1 METTTVE
8 LSHKWMLYTQMAL
21 AALPH
26 FPHSNRGLPHVLVP
40 ALVHVPKFPML
51 TRSSKLPPGARNGHL
66 ELQTTTWSSKRPPG
80 APNGHPELKA
90 ATGSSKRPP
99 GAPNGHPELHTDTN
113 NRRFL
118 VQTKHILSEYNQ
130 IIDYTEILAMGFE
143 RGVIRIEHPQLGGYM
158 FCNQMTS
165 NWWSR

>member
-26 FPHSNRGLPHVLVP
+26 SPHSSRGLPHVLVP
-40 ALVHVPKFPML
+40 ALVHVPKSPHAN
-51 TRSSKLPPGARNGHL
+51 P
-66 ELQTTTWSSKRPPG
+66 ELQ
-80 APNGHPELKA
+80 
-90 ATGSSKRPP
+90 
-99 GAPNGHPELHTDTN
+99 TDTN

-165 NWWSR
+165 NRLSM